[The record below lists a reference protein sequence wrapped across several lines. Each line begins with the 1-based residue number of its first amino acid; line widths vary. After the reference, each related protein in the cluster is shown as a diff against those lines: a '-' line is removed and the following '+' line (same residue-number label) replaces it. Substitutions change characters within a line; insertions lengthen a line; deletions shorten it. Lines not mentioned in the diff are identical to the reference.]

1 MESLNISALYQDNF
15 GILQVTSPDHSSLFE
30 KINLVLT
37 IDRSGSMDDIC
48 PDGKSKM
55 QQCHHTIKNII
66 RYVKESINIELR
78 LSLLSFD
85 EETEILCNNLII
97 NDDFNISPFLNK
109 LQGRG
114 MTNIEAALKCSEEH
128 INSLILPNNNV
139 QQIIHIFM
147 TDGEITVGSTDTNVL
162 SKLISI
168 PYTTFIGYGN
178 NHDTVLLKKLSNI
191 SNCDYYFA
199 ESLEN
204 SGMIYGEILY
214 NSIYQTLKNFK
225 ISVKNGKIY
234 NYLNNK
240 WCDNLSLSK
249 LSSGQTKTWQIS
261 KDKFSNQNNGQIQI
275 ENFHQNKSL
284 FKNQNFS
291 FKEVQSHSE
300 ILLIQK
306 YKYRQ
311 RTQELLYESAK
322 YREIENKEL
331 LEPTTPRLDD
341 LTINRH
347 FNFLKKD
354 DQHIN
359 IMLDAAKLGHWY
371 IVLAILEKNPH
382 FINSRPLERRFSLI
396 HHAVFQGN
404 EQILRQLIKFQ
415 VKDTLTKDAL
425 DVLKVAEIGV
435 KNGSSSK
442 IKLDNIKSI
451 WKENLIKKNYSEILT
466 SFLNEMKE
474 FMIKNNLKN
483 DDFMK
488 RLTDDIYIAIKAYD
502 SNLGELYINARAIA
516 LGTQRAYN
524 VSDISYLLS
533 NSSTRSGDL
542 IHNISTQHTT
552 PDATP
557 ATISLM
563 REISKSL

>member
-1 MESLNISALYQDNF
+1 MLPRNCVA
-15 GILQVTSPDHSSLFE
+15 PD
-30 KINLVLT
+30 
-37 IDRSGSMDDIC
+37 
-48 PDGKSKM
+48 
-55 QQCHHTIKNII
+55 
-66 RYVKESINIELR
+66 
-78 LSLLSFD
+78 
-85 EETEILCNNLII
+85 
-97 NDDFNISPFLNK
+97 
-109 LQGRG
+109 
-114 MTNIEAALKCSEEH
+114 
-128 INSLILPNNNV
+128 
-139 QQIIHIFM
+139 
-147 TDGEITVGSTDTNVL
+147 
-162 SKLISI
+162 
-168 PYTTFIGYGN
+168 
-178 NHDTVLLKKLSNI
+178 
-191 SNCDYYFA
+191 
-199 ESLEN
+199 
-204 SGMIYGEILY
+204 
-214 NSIYQTLKNFK
+214 TLK
-225 ISVKNGKIY
+225 
-234 NYLNNK
+234 
-240 WCDNLSLSK
+240 
-249 LSSGQTKTWQIS
+249 TW
-261 KDKFSNQNNGQIQI
+261 
-275 ENFHQNKSL
+275 
-284 FKNQNFS
+284 
-291 FKEVQSHSE
+291 
-300 ILLIQK
+300 
-306 YKYRQ
+306 
-311 RTQELLYESAK
+311 
-322 YREIENKEL
+322 
-331 LEPTTPRLDD
+331 P
-341 LTINRH
+341 
-347 FNFLKKD
+347 
-354 DQHIN
+354 
-359 IMLDAAKLGHWY
+359 
-371 IVLAILEKNPH
+371 LEKNPH